1 MATSGTT
8 AFNLD
13 VSDIMEDA
21 YERCGL
27 ELRSGYDAKTA
38 RRSMNIM
45 LQEWGNRGIHLWKV
59 KKTTQALTDGTASY
73 TLDNKIIDLL
83 DVNSKRS
90 GTELSMSRMSRA
102 DYHSR
107 PDKTT
112 EGRPTQYYV
121 ERTST
126 PTLYVW
132 PTPENSTDT
141 IEYYAMEKL
150 EDVGD
155 SMKNVDVPTRFLPAL
170 IAGLAYYISMKKAPD
185 RIQLMKSIYEEEFER
200 AMDEDRER
208 ASSFFVPRRRRI

>member
-13 VSDIMEDA
+13 VSDICEEA

-59 KKTTQALTDGTASY
+59 NKTSQALVKGTASY
-73 TLDNKIIDLL
+73 TLDDKVIDLL

-90 GTELSMSRMSRA
+90 TTELSMARISRA
-102 DYHSR
+102 DYHAR
-107 PDKTT
+107 PNKTT
-112 EGRPTQYYV
+112 QARPSQYYL

-132 PTPENSTDT
+132 PAPENATDT
-141 IEYYAMEKL
+141 IEYYAMEKI
-150 EDVGD
+150 EDVGT
-155 SMKNVDVPTRFLPAL
+155 SLKTVDVPTRFLPAL
-170 IAGLAYYISMKKAPD
+170 VAGLAYYISMKKMPD
-185 RIQLMKSIYEEEFER
+185 RITLLKSVYEEEMTR
-200 AMDEDRER
+200 ALDEDRER
-208 ASSFFVPRRRRI
+208 SSSFFVPARRRL

>member
-13 VSDIMEDA
+13 VSDICEEA

-59 KKTTQALTDGTASY
+59 NKTSQALVKGTASY
-73 TLDNKIIDLL
+73 TLDGKVIDLL

-90 GTELSMSRMSRA
+90 TAELSMARISRA
-102 DYHSR
+102 DYHAR
-107 PDKTT
+107 PNKTT
-112 EGRPTQYYV
+112 QARPSQYYL

-132 PTPENSTDT
+132 PAPENATDT
-141 IEYYAMEKL
+141 IEYYAMEKI
-150 EDVGD
+150 EDVGT
-155 SMKNVDVPTRFLPAL
+155 SLKTVDVPTRFLPAL
-170 IAGLAYYISMKKAPD
+170 VAGLAYYISMKKMPD
-185 RIQLMKSIYEEEFER
+185 RITLLKSVYEEELTR
-200 AMDEDRER
+200 ALDEDRER
-208 ASSFFVPRRRRI
+208 SSSFFVPARRRL

>member
-1 MATSGTT
+1 VATSGTT

-13 VSDIMEDA
+13 VSDICEEA

-59 KKTTQALTDGTASY
+59 NKTSQALVKGTASY
-73 TLDNKIIDLL
+73 TLDGKVIDLL

-90 GTELSMSRMSRA
+90 TTELSMARISRA
-102 DYHSR
+102 DYHAR
-107 PDKTT
+107 PNKTT
-112 EGRPTQYYV
+112 QARPSQYYL

-132 PTPENSTDT
+132 PAPENATDT
-141 IEYYAMEKL
+141 IEYYAMEKI
-150 EDVGD
+150 EDVGT
-155 SMKNVDVPTRFLPAL
+155 SLKTVDVPTRFLPAL
-170 IAGLAYYISMKKAPD
+170 VAGLAYYISMKKMPD
-185 RIQLMKSIYEEEFER
+185 RITLLKSVYEEELTR
-200 AMDEDRER
+200 ALDEDRER
-208 ASSFFVPRRRRI
+208 SSSFFVPARRRL

>member
-1 MATSGTT
+1 VATSGTT

-13 VSDIMEDA
+13 VSDICEEA

-59 KKTTQALTDGTASY
+59 NKTSQALVKGTASY
-73 TLDNKIIDLL
+73 TLDDKVIDLL

-90 GTELSMSRMSRA
+90 TTELSMARISRE
-102 DYHSR
+102 DYHAR
-107 PDKTT
+107 PNKTT
-112 EGRPTQYYV
+112 QARPSQYYL

-132 PTPENSTDT
+132 PAPENATDT
-141 IEYYAMEKL
+141 IEYYAMEKI
-150 EDVGD
+150 EDVGT
-155 SMKNVDVPTRFLPAL
+155 SLKTVDVPTRFLPAL
-170 IAGLAYYISMKKAPD
+170 VAGLAYYISMKKMPD
-185 RIQLMKSIYEEEFER
+185 RITLLKSVYEEELTR
-200 AMDEDRER
+200 ALDEDRER
-208 ASSFFVPRRRRI
+208 SSSFFVPARRRL

>member
-1 MATSGTT
+1 VATSGTT

-13 VSDIMEDA
+13 VSDICEEA

-59 KKTTQALTDGTASY
+59 NKTSQALVKGTASY
-73 TLDNKIIDLL
+73 TLDDKVIDLL

-90 GTELSMSRMSRA
+90 TTELSMARISRE
-102 DYHSR
+102 DYHAR
-107 PDKTT
+107 PNKTT
-112 EGRPTQYYV
+112 QARPSQYYL

-132 PTPENSTDT
+132 PAPENATDT
-141 IEYYAMEKL
+141 IEYYAMEKI
-150 EDVGD
+150 EDVGT
-155 SMKNVDVPTRFLPAL
+155 SLKTVDVPTRFLPAL
-170 IAGLAYYISMKKAPD
+170 VAGLAYYISMKKMPD
-185 RIQLMKSIYEEEFER
+185 RITLLKSVYEEELTR
-200 AMDEDRER
+200 ALDEDRER
-208 ASSFFVPRRRRI
+208 SSSFFVPRRMRL

>member
-13 VSDIMEDA
+13 VSDICEEA

-59 KKTTQALTDGTASY
+59 NKTSQALVKGTASY
-73 TLDNKIIDLL
+73 TLDGKVIDLL

-90 GTELSMSRMSRA
+90 TTELSMARISRA
-102 DYHSR
+102 DYHAR
-107 PDKTT
+107 PNKTT
-112 EGRPTQYYV
+112 QARPSQYYL

-132 PTPENSTDT
+132 PAPENATDT
-141 IEYYAMEKL
+141 IEYYAMEKI
-150 EDVGD
+150 EDVGT
-155 SMKNVDVPTRFLPAL
+155 SLKTVDVPTRFLPAL
-170 IAGLAYYISMKKAPD
+170 VAGLAYYISMKKMPD
-185 RIQLMKSIYEEEFER
+185 RITLLKSVYEEELTR
-200 AMDEDRER
+200 ALDEDRER
-208 ASSFFVPRRRRI
+208 SSSFFVPARRRL

>member
-13 VSDIMEDA
+13 VSDICEEA

-59 KKTTQALTDGTASY
+59 NKTSQALVKGTASY
-73 TLDNKIIDLL
+73 TLDGKVIDLL

-90 GTELSMSRMSRA
+90 TTELSMARISRA
-102 DYHSR
+102 DYHAR
-107 PDKTT
+107 PNKTT
-112 EGRPTQYYV
+112 QARPSQYYL

-132 PTPENSTDT
+132 PAPENATDT
-141 IEYYAMEKL
+141 IEYYAMEKI
-150 EDVGD
+150 EDVGT
-155 SMKNVDVPTRFLPAL
+155 SLKTVDVPTRFLPAL
-170 IAGLAYYISMKKAPD
+170 VAGLAYYISMKKMPD
-185 RIQLMKSIYEEEFER
+185 RITLLKSVYEEEMTR
-200 AMDEDRER
+200 ALDEDRER
-208 ASSFFVPRRRRI
+208 SSSFFVPARRRL

>member
-1 MATSGTT
+1 VATSGTT

-13 VSDIMEDA
+13 VSDICEEA

-59 KKTTQALTDGTASY
+59 NKTSQALVKGTASY
-73 TLDNKIIDLL
+73 TLDGKVIDLL

-90 GTELSMSRMSRA
+90 TTELSMARISRE
-102 DYHSR
+102 DYHAR
-107 PDKTT
+107 PNKTT
-112 EGRPTQYYV
+112 QARPSQYYL

-132 PTPENSTDT
+132 PAPENATDT
-141 IEYYAMEKL
+141 IEYYAMEKI
-150 EDVGD
+150 EDVGT
-155 SMKNVDVPTRFLPAL
+155 SLKTVDVPTRFLPAL
-170 IAGLAYYISMKKAPD
+170 VAGLAYYISMKKMPD
-185 RIQLMKSIYEEEFER
+185 RITLLKSVYEEELTR
-200 AMDEDRER
+200 ALDEDRER
-208 ASSFFVPRRRRI
+208 SSSFFVPRRMRL

>member
-13 VSDIMEDA
+13 VSDICEEA

-59 KKTTQALTDGTASY
+59 NKTSQALVKGTASY
-73 TLDNKIIDLL
+73 TLDGKVIDLL

-90 GTELSMSRMSRA
+90 TAELSMARISRE
-102 DYHSR
+102 DYHAR
-107 PDKTT
+107 PNKTT
-112 EGRPTQYYV
+112 QARPSQYYL

-132 PTPENSTDT
+132 PAPENATDT
-141 IEYYAMEKL
+141 IEYYAMEKI
-150 EDVGD
+150 EDVGT
-155 SMKNVDVPTRFLPAL
+155 SLKTVDVPTRFLPAL
-170 IAGLAYYISMKKAPD
+170 VAGLAYYISMKKMPD
-185 RIQLMKSIYEEEFER
+185 RITLLKSVYEEELTR
-200 AMDEDRER
+200 ALDEDRER
-208 ASSFFVPRRRRI
+208 SSSFFVPRRMRL